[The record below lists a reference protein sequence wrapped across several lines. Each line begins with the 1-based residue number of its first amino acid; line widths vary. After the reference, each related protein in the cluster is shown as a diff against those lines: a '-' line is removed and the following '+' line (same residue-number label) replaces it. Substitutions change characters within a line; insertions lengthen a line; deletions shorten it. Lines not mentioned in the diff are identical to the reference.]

1 LSKILVSALEPSANL
16 HLKQVLNECNKS
28 GERCEI
34 VGVFDKSLGEPVI
47 DGNEF
52 NVMGFLDVLPK
63 IKLAKRTIEKLS
75 DMAGDVDKVLLIDA
89 PSFNL
94 RLAKKIKQKHP
105 DKEII
110 YYILPKVWAWKK
122 GRIKDVNKYV
132 DKKAYIFPFEREI
145 WKDGIYVG
153 NPLLDEI
160 KTFRDDKLYG
170 NIAFL
175 PGSRR
180 SEIKNLMPVF
190 RELIK
195 YLPGNKILAVPEIYK
210 DKIGEIYGDVSGFE
224 ILYNAHDALLKS
236 DFAYVCSGT
245 ATLEAAVIGTPFV
258 LMYKARE
265 IEYIIAKMFVKLN
278 YVGLANIIFEK
289 EGLGEF
295 HKEYLQDFD
304 IESLLK
310 DFKNSDFTA
319 FQEKS
324 KKLREILKHGS
335 AENVVKMVRV
345 VKMGKRWGRE
355 GEERRK
361 RGGEKR

>member
-1 LSKILVSALEPSANL
+1 MNKLLVSALEPSANL
-16 HLKQVLNECNKS
+16 HLKYILNELKAKKEKCN
-28 GERCEI
+28 I
-34 VGVFDKSLGEPVI
+34 VGVFDKSLGEPLI

-63 IKLAKRTIEKLS
+63 IKLAKKVINELAELS
-75 DMAGDVDKVLLIDA
+75 KECDKVLLIDA

-94 RLAKKIKQKHP
+94 RLAKKIKEINP
-105 DKEII
+105 GIEII

-122 GRIKDVNKYV
+122 GRIKDVNRYV
-132 DKKAYIFPFEREI
+132 DIKAYIFPFEREI

-175 PGSRR
+175 PGSRK
-180 SEIKNLMPVF
+180 SEIKSLMPVF

-195 YLPGNKILAVPEIYK
+195 HLPGKKILAVPEIYK
-210 DKIGEIYGDVSGFE
+210 DKTGEIYGDVSGFE
-224 ILYNAHDALLKS
+224 IVYNAHEALLKS
-236 DFAYVCSGT
+236 DFAYICSGT
-245 ATLEAAVIGTPFV
+245 ATLEAALIGTPFV

-278 YVGLANIIFEK
+278 YVGLANIIFER

-304 IESLLK
+304 IEDLVK
-310 DFKNSDFTA
+310 DFKKSDFSE
-319 FQEKS
+319 FQKKS

-335 AENVVKMVRV
+335 AQKVVELINFK
-345 VKMGKRWGRE
+345 
-355 GEERRK
+355 
-361 RGGEKR
+361 

>member
-1 LSKILVSALEPSANL
+1 LNKILVSALEPSANL
-16 HLKQVLNECNKS
+16 HLKQVLNECKVKNEK
-28 GERCEI
+28 CNI

-63 IKLAKRTIEKLS
+63 IKLAKKAINELAELS
-75 DMAGDVDKVLLIDA
+75 KKCDKVLLIDA

-94 RLAKKIKQKHP
+94 RLAKKIKEVNP
-105 DKEII
+105 GVEII

-122 GRIKDVNKYV
+122 GRIKDVNRYV

-145 WKDGIYVG
+145 WTDGIYVG

-175 PGSRR
+175 PGSRK

-195 YLPGNKILAVPEIYK
+195 HLPGNKILAVPEIYK
-210 DKIGEIYGDVSGFE
+210 DKLSEIYGDLSGFE
-224 ILYNAHDALLKS
+224 IVYDAHEALLKS
-236 DFAYVCSGT
+236 DFAYICSGT
-245 ATLEAAVIGTPFV
+245 ATLEAAIIGTPFV

-278 YVGLANIIFEK
+278 YVGLANIIFER

-304 IESLLK
+304 IEKLIN
-310 DFKNSDFTA
+310 DFKNSSLKE
-319 FQEKS
+319 FQKKS
-324 KKLREILKHGS
+324 DKLKEILKHGS
-335 AENVVKMVRV
+335 AKNVFKLL
-345 VKMGKRWGRE
+345 KL
-355 GEERRK
+355 
-361 RGGEKR
+361 